1 MWRWYR
7 RRRQTFTSYLA
18 IIFIAEL
25 VLIFSGVIQIGFNF
39 DDLSVNPGVIV
50 GLLILAFIA
59 IGELWEW

>member
-1 MWRWYR
+1 MFRWYR

-18 IIFIAEL
+18 IILIAEL
-25 VLIFSGVIQIGFNF
+25 VLIFSGVIQISFNF
-39 DDLSVNPGVIV
+39 ENLSLNPGVIA